1 MGGGRQ
7 MLRLG
12 NVEKIQQG
20 SMNDE
25 DYAEKLEAGKNAL
38 KRILTKQMV
47 WYKAA
52 ALEHEPPAETS
63 EDGKNEEIVLG
74 DIWTTEGRH
83 INGLLLK
90 EGHVVAA
97 KHYEEE
103 LARDILQAESEK
115 GKEQA
120 YKDLE
125 EAIKESER
133 ENAKAA
139 AEEKKA
145 AKKRQEENEPVEPLG
160 FSGYIGIAV
169 IVGIVGFSVWAS
181 FQTKKKN
188 NPNRK
193 RGFFEKLWNK
203 VKGA

>member
-1 MGGGRQ
+1 
-7 MLRLG
+7 
-12 NVEKIQQG
+12 
-20 SMNDE
+20 
-25 DYAEKLEAGKNAL
+25 
-38 KRILTKQMV
+38 MV
-47 WYKAA
+47 WYKPADA
-52 ALEHEPPAETS
+52 EHQPPAETS
-63 EDGKNEEIVLG
+63 EDGKAEEVILG

-83 INGLLLK
+83 INSLLLK
-90 EGHVVAA
+90 EGHVTAA
-97 KHYEEE
+97 NHYEEE

-133 ENAKAA
+133 EKAKAA
-139 AEEKKA
+139 AEEKAA
-145 AKKRQEENEPVEPLG
+145 AKKRQIDSEPAEPLG

-188 NPNRK
+188 NPN
-193 RGFFEKLWNK
+193 
-203 VKGA
+203 